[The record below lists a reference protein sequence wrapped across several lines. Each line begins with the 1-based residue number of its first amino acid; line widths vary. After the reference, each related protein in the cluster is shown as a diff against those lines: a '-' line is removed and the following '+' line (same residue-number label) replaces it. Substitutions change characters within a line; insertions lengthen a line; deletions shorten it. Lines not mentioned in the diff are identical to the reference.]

1 MIQITITSHAAL
13 AMQLNEYAEVIRRR
27 VHDTENGL
35 GWTMQDRTEEADA
48 LRSLIESCGL
58 APDPGQAVTEM
69 LDANRTVLLT
79 GGQVQIVLGSK

>member
-13 AMQLNEYAEVIRRR
+13 AMSLNEYAEVIRRR
-27 VHDTENGL
+27 THDTEHGL
-35 GWTMQDRTEEADA
+35 GWTLENRSEEAVA
-48 LRSLIESCGL
+48 LRNLIESCGL

-79 GGQVQIVLGSK
+79 GGQVQVVLSGK